1 MCSLVAPAAYFTD
14 DICRL
19 VKGADAMH
27 AVMKHSLRNFLSDES
42 GQDLIEYSLLVAALV
57 VIVAGFFPTTIMPN
71 VSTIFS
77 KVNGSL
83 SAS

>member
-1 MCSLVAPAAYFTD
+1 
-14 DICRL
+14 
-19 VKGADAMH
+19 
-27 AVMKHSLRNFLSDES
+27 
-42 GQDLIEYSLLVAALV
+42 LLVAALV